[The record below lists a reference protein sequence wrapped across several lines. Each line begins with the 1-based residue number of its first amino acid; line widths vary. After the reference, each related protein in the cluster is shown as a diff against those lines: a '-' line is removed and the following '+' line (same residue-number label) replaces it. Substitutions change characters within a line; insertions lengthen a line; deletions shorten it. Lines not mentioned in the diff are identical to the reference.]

1 MPKYDDVPA
10 DDQLTGSRRRSSAA
24 PPAEPVPGLGFD
36 RWVDMTTTI
45 PESVRQDVRVAC
57 AIHGVKLKD
66 AVTEALRAWLLE
78 HPASTR

>member
-1 MPKYDDVPA
+1 MVDYSKVSDEK
-10 DDQLTGSRRRSSAA
+10 QLTGSRRRKQPTVIQGSVE
-24 PPAEPVPGLGFD
+24 PAEL
-36 RWVDMTTTI
+36 WVDMTTTI

-66 AVTEALRAWLLE
+66 AVTEALRAWLME

>member
-10 DDQLTGSRRRSSAA
+10 EDQLTGSRRRQTVIA
-24 PPAEPVPGLGFD
+24 PPPTDPVDP
-36 RWVDMTTTI
+36 WVDMTTTI
-45 PESVRQDVRVAC
+45 PNSVRQDVRVAC

-66 AVTEALRAWLLE
+66 AVTEALRAWLVE

>member
-10 DDQLTGSRRRSSAA
+10 EDQLTGSRRRTATAAA
-24 PPAEPVPGLGFD
+24 PPAEPAEL
-36 RWVDMTTTI
+36 WVDMTTTI

-66 AVTEALRAWLLE
+66 AVTEALRAWLVE
-78 HPASTR
+78 HPARTR

>member
-10 DDQLTGSRRRSSAA
+10 SDQLTGSRRRQTVIAP
-24 PPAEPVPGLGFD
+24 PPAEPAEL
-36 RWVDMTTTI
+36 WVDMTTTI

-66 AVTEALRAWLLE
+66 AVTEALRAWLE
-78 HPASTR
+78 DHPASTR

>member
-10 DDQLTGSRRRSSAA
+10 DDQLASSRRRTVIA
-24 PPAEPVPGLGFD
+24 PAPAEPVDP
-36 RWVDMTTTI
+36 WVDMTTTI
-45 PESVRQDVRVAC
+45 PNSVRQDVRVAC

-66 AVTEALRAWLLE
+66 AVTEALRAWLVE

>member
-10 DDQLTGSRRRSSAA
+10 EDQLTGSRRRTATAA
-24 PPAEPVPGLGFD
+24 SPPAEPTEL
-36 RWVDMTTTI
+36 WVDMTTTI

-66 AVTEALRAWLLE
+66 AVTEALRAWLVE